1 MKLNIFT
8 IIEENEVEDIVFTE
22 ENEDEDNDY
31 WRKLS
36 WRYCNNY

>member
-8 IIEENEVEDIVFTE
+8 ITEENEVDDIVITE
-22 ENEDEDNDY
+22 ENEVEDNDY

-36 WRYCNNY
+36 WRYSNN